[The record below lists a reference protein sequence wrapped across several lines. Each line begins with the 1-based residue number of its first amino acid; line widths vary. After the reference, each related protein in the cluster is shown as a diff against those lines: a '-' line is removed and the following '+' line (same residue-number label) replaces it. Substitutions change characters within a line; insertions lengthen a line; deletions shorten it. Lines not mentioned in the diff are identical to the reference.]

1 MKPLCKCS
9 RRAVLQ
15 IGARS
20 RLSGVRYASD
30 ASSVPIK
37 HFPVPVRTAQHG
49 VDIMH
54 DPLWNKGLAFDMNER
69 DRLGLRGLLPA
80 ALNTLE
86 SQSKRV
92 LQQIEEQPDN
102 ESKNMYVPCNMT
114 VSCPKVT
121 NSSFYSRVLKA
132 FSRRCNVMIQRSDAE
147 RYVRLLVI

>member
-1 MKPLCKCS
+1 MKPFSKYS

-15 IGARS
+15 IGVRA
-20 RLSGVRYASD
+20 RLSGVRYASE

-37 HFPVPVRTAQHG
+37 HFAVPVRTAQHG

-86 SQSKRV
+86 KQSKRV

-102 ESKNMYVPCNMT
+102 ESKNMYVSGKLRTRTLAPRPT
-114 VSCPKVT
+114 ISL
-121 NSSFYSRVLKA
+121 SHL
-132 FSRRCNVMIQRSDAE
+132 FSKWVKKLHHNHTCRGICLTAK
-147 RYVRLLVI
+147 